1 MKDSLHPVFILQL
14 LVQSDRQ
21 IAMALL
27 SKVLERQT
35 FPLRKLQYF
44 SKISVIVILNSSYNL
59 IGHELDH
66 NKHKVLKTA
75 II

>member
-44 SKISVIVILNSSYNL
+44 SKISVIVILNSS
-59 IGHELDH
+59 
-66 NKHKVLKTA
+66 
-75 II
+75 